1 MNTVLKTFRLPADT
15 VQFLETKAKEKR
27 ISQTEV
33 VLESLRNMMTFGRQ
47 WEEGLKTMAQ
57 NEGYKKEQIGLAEE
71 IYE

>member
-33 VLESLRNMMTFGRQ
+33 VLESLRNMMAFGRQ
-47 WEEGLKTMAQ
+47 WEEGLKAMAGD
-57 NEGYKKEQIGLAEE
+57 EGYKKEQIELAEE
-71 IYE
+71 LYE